1 MDSREGWDHLTPN
14 LLDDSDEALGAQQNL
29 TQKRGNQPRLE
40 TIHPPSLQHRNSS
53 RTRGA
58 DSHRVQRDDVSP
70 LEITQLANEMRD
82 SLRLHETSPATYR
95 PQDASPEEEHN
106 PPTYR
111 QSEPL
116 TRSINSY
123 ATTTGGPRIVVA
135 IDYGTTYTG
144 KRRINHRY

>member
-1 MDSREGWDHLTPN
+1 MDSREDWDHRTPN
-14 LLDDSDEALGAQQNL
+14 LLDDNDEALVAQHNPTRQ
-29 TQKRGNQPRLE
+29 RRNQPRLE

-70 LEITQLANEMRD
+70 QGTTQLANEMRD
-82 SLRLHETSPATYR
+82 SLRLHETSPDTYG
-95 PQDASPEEEHN
+95 PQGASPEEEHN
-106 PPTYR
+106 PPAYR

-116 TRSINSY
+116 TRSTNSY
-123 ATTTGGPRIVVA
+123 ATTTGDPRIVVA

-144 KRRINHRY
+144 KRRIDHRY